1 MELPSA
7 LLLHLGYTAQIIP
20 FKKNYIT
27 SPKKNL
33 LLIQMP
39 SVSHYSVLN
48 PSVCRVPS
56 RQRVQV
62 ADLKRQ
68 GKAQNVATNS
78 PMAVSH
84 LFERLTQTQ
93 GESDGFFPLPTV
105 SGADA
110 GERFWTSQE
119 VKYDCGCLRVC
130 VCT

>member
-1 MELPSA
+1 MEKPAFYTNTQWLSLLCVEPKRLPRLS
-7 LLLHLGYTAQIIP
+7 Q
-20 FKKNYIT
+20 
-27 SPKKNL
+27 
-33 LLIQMP
+33 
-39 SVSHYSVLN
+39 
-48 PSVCRVPS
+48 
-56 RQRVQV
+56 QRVQV

-84 LFERLTQTQ
+84 LFEKLTQTQ

-119 VKYDCGCLRVC
+119 VKYDCLCLRVC